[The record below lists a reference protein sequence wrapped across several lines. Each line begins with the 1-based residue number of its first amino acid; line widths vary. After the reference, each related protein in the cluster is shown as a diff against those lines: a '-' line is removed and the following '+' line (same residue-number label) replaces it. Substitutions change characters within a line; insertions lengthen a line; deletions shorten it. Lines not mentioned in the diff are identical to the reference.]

1 MARSRQVESLH
12 GSFSR
17 LTRFI
22 TQLIREQLSWRPITV
37 QQSFTLEAL
46 MGAPKSMKA
55 LAAEAAFHQS
65 TMTRIVEKLERRN
78 LVSRTRK
85 AGNERSVEVA
95 ITQTGKRTFEQLHE
109 ECSRMFS
116 CLLDL
121 IPEDQRADVVA
132 AMETVS
138 RLLDPENEDF
148 QKLLRRCCEGEF
160 RDGEQS
166 TGCCGQE

>member
-1 MARSRQVESLH
+1 MADSRQVESLH

-22 TQLIREQLSWRPITV
+22 TQLTREQLSCCPITV
-37 QQSFTLEAL
+37 QQCYTLEAL
-46 MGAPKSMKA
+46 MGGPKSMKA

-65 TMTRIVEKLERRN
+65 TMTRIVEKLERQT

-95 ITQTGKRTFEQLHE
+95 ITETGKRTFEQLHKD
-109 ECSRMFS
+109 CSQMFS
-116 CLLDL
+116 GLVDL

-138 RLLDPENEDF
+138 RLLDPENVDF
-148 QKLLRRCCEGEF
+148 QELLRGCCDGEF
-160 RDGEQS
+160 RDGGQS
-166 TGCCGQE
+166 AGCCGQE